1 MSAAPKIIEK
11 APPQAIDAEMAVIG
25 AMLIE
30 KEAVVKAVDIITY
43 KDFYKEIHGQIF
55 IAAKELFLENSPV
68 DIITISERL
77 KKNSI
82 FAEIGGASYLT
93 SLMNSVQTAANVE
106 HYASIIRDKSILRQ
120 LINAGSNIVSEAY
133 NERYSPSEILDNS
146 QSELFRISRLKD
158 TAGFSK
164 VSDLVHPTLKILEKL
179 HSDRKDVPG
188 LRTGFDKLDEMTAG
202 LQPSELIIL
211 AARPSMGKTSFALN
225 IAEHVALKEKKPVAI
240 FSLEMSKEAL
250 MMRFLASN
258 AMVDAQK
265 LRKGRFAPADWSR
278 LTTSAQKISESP
290 IFIDD
295 SSSISVIE
303 LRARARKLAAE
314 LEAKKTPLSL
324 IMIDYIQIM
333 RGSNKNGN
341 FESRQLEVAEI
352 SRSLKGLARDL
363 NIPVI
368 ALSQLSRKPEDRG
381 RKDNK
386 PQLSDLRDSGAIE
399 QDADVVAFIHR
410 EGYYR
415 REDPDLEKL
424 ATLIIGKQRN
434 GPTGDIDLIFE
445 KEYTRFRYEP
455 TTTRTE
461 N

>member
-1 MSAAPKIIEK
+1 MSVSPKIIEK
-11 APPQAIDAEMAVIG
+11 VPPQAIDAEMAVIG

-30 KEAVVKAVDIITY
+30 KEAVIRAIDIITE

-55 IAAKELFLENSPV
+55 IAAKDLFLENQPV
-68 DIITISERL
+68 DIITVSEKL
-77 KKNSI
+77 KKISM

-93 SLMNSVQTAANVE
+93 NLMNSVQTAANVE

-120 LINAGSNIVSEAY
+120 LINAGSNIVSEAF
-133 NERYSPSEILDNS
+133 NEKYSPNEILDNS
-146 QSELFRISRLKD
+146 QSELFKISQSKN
-158 TAGFSK
+158 TADFSK
-164 VSDLVHPTLKILEKL
+164 VSDLVRPTLKVLEKL
-179 HSDRKDVPG
+179 HSDKKDVPG
-188 LRTGFDKLDEMTAG
+188 LRTGFDKFDEMTAG
-202 LQPSELIIL
+202 LQPSELIII
-211 AARPSMGKTSFALN
+211 AARPSMGKTSFGLN
-225 IAEHVALKEKKPVAI
+225 IAEHVALKEKKPVAV

-303 LRARARKLAAE
+303 LRARARKLATE
-314 LEAKKTPLSL
+314 LEAKNTPLAL
-324 IMIDYIQIM
+324 IMVDYIQIM

-410 EGYYR
+410 EGYYN
-415 REDPDLEKL
+415 REDPDLEKS

-455 TTTRTE
+455 LTKRVE
-461 N
+461 S

>member
-1 MSAAPKIIEK
+1 
-11 APPQAIDAEMAVIG
+11 
-25 AMLIE
+25 
-30 KEAVVKAVDIITY
+30 
-43 KDFYKEIHGQIF
+43 
-55 IAAKELFLENSPV
+55 
-68 DIITISERL
+68 
-77 KKNSI
+77 
-82 FAEIGGASYLT
+82 
-93 SLMNSVQTAANVE
+93 
-106 HYASIIRDKSILRQ
+106 
-120 LINAGSNIVSEAY
+120 
-133 NERYSPSEILDNS
+133 
-146 QSELFRISRLKD
+146 
-158 TAGFSK
+158 
-164 VSDLVHPTLKILEKL
+164 
-179 HSDRKDVPG
+179 
-188 LRTGFDKLDEMTAG
+188 
-202 LQPSELIIL
+202 
-211 AARPSMGKTSFALN
+211 MGKTSFALN

-265 LRKGRFAPADWSR
+265 LRKGRFVPADWSR
-278 LTTSAQKISESP
+278 LTTAAQKISESP

-303 LRARARKLAAE
+303 LRARARKLATE
-314 LEAKKTPLSL
+314 LEAKNTPLSL

-410 EGYYR
+410 EGYYH
-415 REDPDLEKL
+415 REDPDLEKS

-434 GPTGDIDLIFE
+434 GPTGDIALIFE

-455 TTTRTE
+455 LTTRTE
-461 N
+461 DS